1 MNNRLWNIFIDRKR
15 KLKIE
20 KQIVVQIVYSKPP
33 IHFYPIT
40 VMQWHGKRER
50 CTQTRQWT
58 HYVFKN
64 SKNKLRTELK
74 LTVACVISMMSSV
87 GGCVSEVFECNIIWC
102 SNRSQ
107 TWTNPK
113 WVSYG
118 GDRTSSWAPRVFL
131 KEHSLSHFHCTES
144 SHTNQVTG
152 RQGGEGYHTSFAACG
167 GVMVSKIMTEIYL
180 DFFMCTN
187 LRFHLSLI
195 WAQCSILKCVNI
207 WKTQKKPY

>member
-20 KQIVVQIVYSKPP
+20 KQIVAQIVYSKPP

-131 KEHSLSHFHCTES
+131 KEHSLSHVHRQDLHRKQPHKPSNRQTRWRGL
-144 SHTNQVTG
+144 SHLLCRMWRG
-152 RQGGEGYHTSFAACG
+152 D
-167 GVMVSKIMTEIYL
+167 GVKNNDWNL
-180 DFFMCTN
+180 FRFFYV
-187 LRFHLSLI
+187 HKS
-195 WAQCSILKCVNI
+195 
-207 WKTQKKPY
+207 